1 MFCILRSWD
10 ILTPVL
16 IFFGLTEENEKRD
29 SPLVLNI
36 KRGILAKQRRQ
47 YQQAD
52 VHFHIALKMAQD
64 LSDRQAETYIFD
76 VLADNFFA
84 MESYRPSRDLYLE
97 VLSRLSAQDGFSLGS
112 EALVEISIKL
122 AYCFSCLGEVDDAE
136 RGFQFAIDT
145 QKPRTEAYWNDKAGK
160 PIDIAS
166 GKFSNEQSNSLALLG
181 MSYDYYSKHLQYQQ
195 NQPKLALAYRL
206 RALDISRAINGNQH
220 EQTLVLEN
228 DLAELYAQL
237 EDYPRAKQHLHVAI
251 EQGKAAGNVDLPVY
265 YLNRAGV
272 YYAENRADLAK
283 VDCRRSLEFL
293 LQQAGLF
300 FDEKERLRL
309 IERSK
314 QCLNG
319 VPQFGG
325 Q

>member
-1 MFCILRSWD
+1 M
-10 ILTPVL
+10 L
-16 IFFGLTEENEKRD
+16 IFLGLVEDNEKRE
-29 SPLVLNI
+29 SPLILNI

-52 VHFHIALKMAQD
+52 VHLHIALKMAQD

-84 MESYRPSRDLYLE
+84 LESYRPARDLYLE
-97 VLSRLSAQDGFSLGS
+97 VLSRLSAHENFSVTS

-122 AYCFSCLGEVDDAE
+122 AYCFSCLGQVDDAE
-136 RGFQFAIDT
+136 KGFQFAIDT
-145 QKPRTEAYWNDKAGK
+145 QKPRTETYWNDKAGQ
-160 PIDIAS
+160 PVDS
-166 GKFSNEQSNSLALLG
+166 SSEKFSDEQRNSLALLG
-181 MSYDYYSKHLQYQQ
+181 MSYDYYSKHLLYQQ

-206 RALDISRAINGNQH
+206 RALEISRAINGNEH

-237 EDYPRAKQHLHVAI
+237 GDYPRAKRHLRTAIQHGQTVGI
-251 EQGKAAGNVDLPVY
+251 VDLPVY

-272 YYAENRADLAK
+272 HYAENRVDLAK

-293 LQQAGLF
+293 LHQADLF

-314 QCLNG
+314 QCLDG
-319 VPQFGG
+319 VPHFGG